1 MVKKSKKIPDK
12 AKNQPKEKE
21 EKEEKEEEEEKEFVI
36 EVVPEIKDVVIEVV
50 PEFVQDVVD
59 VVQEAAQEV
68 VPESVQDVVLDIVQE
83 AVQEVVVPEAVQE
96 VVPEIKDVV
105 IEVVPEIKDV
115 VIDIVPESVQDIVLD
130 IVPEAVQEVVPEAVQ
145 VVVPEAVQ
153 EVVVPEAVQE
163 VVPEIKDVSLKILF
177 VEVKNDINLLE
188 WVEHHLR
195 IGFSH
200 IYMIDY
206 GYCKNLPKDKL
217 TIIKSSK
224 HVQDILFQAR
234 KFSLKYGFNWVI
246 YLNTNEYLGIDNLS
260 HFLQAYNEHEEVDMK
275 PFIKPICDRPVY
287 FLHLKK

>member
-68 VPESVQDVVLDIVQE
+68 VPESVQDVVLDIVQ
-83 AVQEVVVPEAVQE
+83 
-96 VVPEIKDVV
+96 
-105 IEVVPEIKDV
+105 
-115 VIDIVPESVQDIVLD
+115 
-130 IVPEAVQEVVPEAVQ
+130 
-145 VVVPEAVQ
+145 EAVQ